1 MRLCA
6 ASRPVRILPDSS
18 SRSPGF
24 HVATSAAV
32 SVSRLTRVAVGDGV
46 QRTSG
51 QRERSGGASF
61 AAPLP
66 SSVKCAWRVAAQLG
80 IMPTGIDAACVG

>member
-6 ASRPVRILPDSS
+6 ASRPVRILPLSS
-18 SRSPGF
+18 SVCPAF
-24 HVATSAAV
+24 HVATSAFV
-32 SVSRLTRVAVGDGV
+32 SASTSTRVAASDGV
-46 QRTSG
+46 QRTFG
-51 QRERSGGASF
+51 QRDRSGGSSL

-80 IMPTGIDAACVG
+80 IMPTGFDVACVG